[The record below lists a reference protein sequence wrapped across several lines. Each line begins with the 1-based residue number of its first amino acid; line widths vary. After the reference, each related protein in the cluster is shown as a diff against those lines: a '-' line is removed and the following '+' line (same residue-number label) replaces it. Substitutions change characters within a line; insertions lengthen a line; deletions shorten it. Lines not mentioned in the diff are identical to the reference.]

1 MIDPP
6 MPSHS
11 IGRGALA
18 ALLLAILGS
27 DQLTKRLAWRHLDP
41 AAPLSFVHDT
51 LRLSY
56 VENSGGFLGLLG
68 GLPEEF
74 RFLLLTCGVAVVVIP
89 GIAYV
94 LWRASLPQSTAVAAL
109 LVLGGGLS
117 NLLDRLVHDG
127 RVIDFVN
134 LGLGSFRTGIFN
146 LADVG
151 ILCGSFA
158 LGAMWFQRGVGGG
171 GGQGP
176 GAGSG
181 SRQ

>member
-1 MIDPP
+1 

-11 IGRGALA
+11 TGKGVLA

-27 DQLTKRLAWRHLDP
+27 DQLTKQLARRHLDP

-89 GIAYV
+89 GIAFV
-94 LWRASLPQSTAVAAL
+94 LWWTSLPQSTAVAAL

-117 NLLDRLVHDG
+117 NLIDRLVHDG

-134 LGLGSFRTGIFN
+134 IGLGSFRTGIFN
-146 LADVG
+146 LADVC

-176 GAGSG
+176 GSGSG

>member
-1 MIDPP
+1 

-11 IGRGALA
+11 TGKGALA
-18 ALLLAILGS
+18 ALLLVILGG

-41 AAPLSFVHDT
+41 AAPLSFLHDT

-89 GIAYV
+89 GIAYF
-94 LWRASLPQSTAVAAL
+94 LWWSSLPRSTAVAAL
-109 LVLGGGLS
+109 LVLGGGMS
-117 NLLDRLVHDG
+117 NLIDRLIHNG
-127 RVIDFVN
+127 RVIDF
-134 LGLGSFRTGIFN
+134 LTIGLGSFRTGIFN
-146 LADVG
+146 LADVC